1 MDLIG
6 SVKEYKEQIEYLKD
20 SIGKSATV
28 NGYVHRIRDFG
39 DVVFLILRLNRG
51 LLQCISSDTV
61 SCAELQELK
70 DGMCLSVTGKV
81 HEEERAENGFELA
94 LEHFEILAKP
104 AAPLPVPLGKKYM
117 GLSLDTD
124 LPIRQITLRH
134 PAKRAVFKIQAEIA
148 NGFGAYLSAQG
159 FTRIHTP
166 KIVSAGAEGGA
177 DIFKVDYFGMP
188 AYLNQSPQFYKQYMA
203 GVFGRVFEIGGVY
216 RAERHNTSRHL
227 NEYIGLDFEMAFISG
242 MNDVMEVQTGALKAM
257 IEHVKKVCAPEVQL
271 LNAKLPSIDKIPSV
285 RFFEAK
291 DIIKGMTGKLPKN
304 KFDLDPI
311 EEQLLC
317 EWAEKTHGSEFV
329 YVTHYPSKK
338 RPFYAKDD
346 PENPEL
352 ALSFDLLFRGLE
364 ITTGGQRINDYDEQV
379 RKMEARK
386 MDISLFESF
395 LIMHKYG
402 MAPHG
407 GLGMGLERLTMKLL
421 NLQNVREASLF
432 PRDMSRL
439 VP

>member
-1 MDLIG
+1 MELIE
-6 SVKEYKEQIEYLKD
+6 SAKEYQDQLEYLKGN
-20 SIGKSATV
+20 IGKPAEV
-28 NGYVHRIRDFG
+28 NGYVHRVRDFG
-39 DVVFLILRLNRG
+39 DVVFIILRLDRG
-51 LLQCISSDTV
+51 LLQCISSDSVTG
-61 SCAELQELK
+61 AELQNLK
-70 DGMCLSVTGKV
+70 DGMCLRVSGVV
-81 HEEERAENGFELA
+81 HTEERAENGFELIIDKY
-94 LEHFEILAKP
+94 EILAKP
-104 AAPLPVPLGKKYM
+104 AAQLPVPLGKKYM

-124 LPIRQITLRH
+124 LPLRQITLRH
-134 PAKRAVFKIQAEIA
+134 PIKRAVFKIQAEIA
-148 NGFGAYLSAQG
+148 NAFGSHLTSQG
-159 FTRIHTP
+159 FTKIHTP

-188 AYLNQSPQFYKQYMA
+188 AYLSQSPQMYKQYMA
-203 GVFGRVFEIGGVY
+203 GVFGRVYEIGSVY

-227 NEYIGLDFEMAFISG
+227 NEYIGLDLEMAFING
-242 MNDVMEVQTGALKAM
+242 MNDVMQVQTGALKAM
-257 IEHVKKVCAPEVQL
+257 VESVKKNCEPELQL
-271 LNAKLPSIDKIPSV
+271 LNAKLPTIDKIPSV

-291 DIIKGMTGKLPKN
+291 EIITQITGKPPKN

-311 EEQLLC
+311 EEQQLC
-317 EWAEKTHGSEFV
+317 EWAEKTRGSEFI

-364 ITTGGQRINDYDEQV
+364 VTTGGQRINDYDEQV
-379 RKMEARK
+379 QKMNARK
-386 MDISLFESF
+386 MDISLFDSY
-395 LIMHKYG
+395 LTMHKYG

-407 GLGMGLERLTMKLL
+407 GLGMGLERLTMRLL